1 MPTTLPGI
9 SITKAKELLQQT
21 DRIIATFPEVHH
33 VFGKIGRAE
42 TATDP
47 APLSMIETT
56 ITLKPESEWREGMTI
71 EQLVSELD
79 KAIRFP
85 GLTNAWTMPI
95 KTRVD
100 MLSTGIKT
108 PVGIKLMGAD
118 LQVLSDVGEKI
129 EAALREV
136 PGTLSVYSERVTGG
150 NFLDYHIKR
159 REAARY
165 GLTVGDVQDII
176 MSAVGGMNV
185 TQTVEGLERYPVNL
199 RYGSELRDSPEKLKR
214 ILVPTPSGA
223 QIPIT
228 QLADIGII
236 KGPPAIKS
244 ENARNNAWI
253 YVDISGID
261 VGTYVKK
268 AQQVIKEKIKM
279 PSGYSLVWSGQYE
292 YMERARKRLM
302 IVVPLTLIIIFL
314 LLYFNFKNITEC
326 LIVML
331 SVPFSLTGGLWLIY
345 ILGYNMSVAVGVGF
359 IALAGVAAETG
370 VVMLIY
376 LDISYREFKAKYGDK
391 FSRGH
396 LKAAIEEGAAL
407 RVRPK
412 MMTVV
417 AIMAGLMPI
426 MWSHG
431 TGSQVMKR
439 IAAPMVGGMVSATIL
454 TLIVVPAIYGLWK
467 GHKLPREPRARK
479 T

>member
-1 MPTTLPGI
+1 M
-9 SITKAKELLQQT
+9 
-21 DRIIATFPEVHH
+21 
-33 VFGKIGRAE
+33 
-42 TATDP
+42 
-47 APLSMIETT
+47 METT
-56 ITLKPESEWREGMTI
+56 ITLKPETEWRKGMTI
-71 EQLVSELD
+71 EKLVTELD

-108 PVGIKLMGAD
+108 PVGIKLMGED

-129 EAALREV
+129 EAAIREI

-150 NFLDYHIKR
+150 NFLDYRIKR
-159 REAARY
+159 AEAARY

-253 YVDISGID
+253 YVDITGID
-261 VGTYVKK
+261 IGTYVKK
-268 AQQVIKEKIKM
+268 AQRVLREKIKM
-279 PSGYSLVWSGQYE
+279 PPGYSLVWSGQYE
-292 YMERARKRLM
+292 YMERAQKRLM
-302 IVVPLTLIIIFL
+302 IVVPLTVIIIFL
-314 LLYFNFKNITEC
+314 LLYFNFKNVTEC

-331 SVPFSLTGGLWLIY
+331 SVPFSLTGGLWLMY
-345 ILGYNMSVAVGVGF
+345 IMGYNMSVAVGVGF
-359 IALAGVAAETG
+359 IALAGVATEIG
-370 VVMLIY
+370 VVLLIY
-376 LDISYREFKAKYGDK
+376 LDLSYKKFKDRYGERLNRK
-391 FSRGH
+391 
-396 LKAAIEEGAAL
+396 LLNQAIEEGSAL
-407 RVRPK
+407 RVRPI
-412 MMTVV
+412 MMTAV

-426 MWSHG
+426 MWGHG

-454 TLIVVPAIYGLWK
+454 TLIVVPVIYGLWK
-467 GHKLPREPRARK
+467 GYKLPKEPRPRK
-479 T
+479 K